1 LGTEDGNDV
10 LPSTTLKTYEGVD
23 PIIDFI
29 WSVGEGLAKGWRT
42 GTGGCGRMPNPVLEA
57 TGIVKHFGGV
67 TALDGVDLALFPSEI
82 VALVGDNGA
91 GKSTLVKILSG
102 VHSADGGEI
111 SVNGALVR
119 IESPQKAMHLG
130 ISTVF
135 QDLALVNERDV
146 AHNMFLGRE
155 PCRFGFFV
163 DRKRM
168 RREARQT
175 ISALRVGLPSVRS
188 RVGALSGGQRQAI
201 AVARAWQQGGQIT
214 LLDEPTAALGVRE
227 AGQVKELMVTLR
239 GEGHAIL
246 LISHNLESVFE
257 LADRI
262 IVLRHGTKIADVGA
276 AATSKHDII
285 SLLTSGRL

>member
-1 LGTEDGNDV
+1 
-10 LPSTTLKTYEGVD
+10 
-23 PIIDFI
+23 
-29 WSVGEGLAKGWRT
+29 
-42 GTGGCGRMPNPVLEA
+42 MPQPVLEA

-67 TALDGVDLALFPSEI
+67 TALAGVDIALHRSEI

-102 VHSADGGEI
+102 VHGADDGEI
-111 SVNGALVR
+111 KVNGKSTR
-119 IESPQKAMHLG
+119 IDSPQKAMQLG

-155 PCRFGFFV
+155 PTRFWFFV
-163 DRKRM
+163 DRGRM

-227 AGQVKELMVTLR
+227 AAKVKDLMVTLR
-239 GEGHAIL
+239 SDGHALL

-262 IVLRHGTKIADVGA
+262 IVLRHGTKIADLGTA
-276 AATSKHDII
+276 ETSKYNII
-285 SLLTSGRL
+285 SLLTSGRI

>member
-1 LGTEDGNDV
+1 MA
-10 LPSTTLKTYEGVD
+10 S
-23 PIIDFI
+23 
-29 WSVGEGLAKGWRT
+29 
-42 GTGGCGRMPNPVLEA
+42 PVLEA
-57 TGIVKHFGGV
+57 KGIAKHFGGV
-67 TALDGVDLALFPSEI
+67 TALTDVDIALHKSEI

-102 VHSADGGEI
+102 VHPPDEGEI
-111 SVNGALVR
+111 LINGQPTR
-119 IESPQKAMHLG
+119 IESPQRAMHLG

-155 PCRFGFFV
+155 PCRFWFLV
-163 DRKRM
+163 DRRRM

-175 ISALRVGLPSVRS
+175 ITALRVGLPSVRS
-188 RVGALSGGQRQAI
+188 RVGSLSGGQRQAI
-201 AVARAWQQGGQIT
+201 AVARAWQQGGRIT

-227 AGQVKELMVTLR
+227 ATKVMDLMVTLR
-239 GEGHAIL
+239 AEGHGIL

-262 IVLRHGTKIADVGA
+262 IVLRHGRKIEDVRAAD
-276 AATSKHDII
+276 TSRRDIV
-285 SLLTSGRL
+285 SLLTSGAT

>member
-1 LGTEDGNDV
+1 MAE
-10 LPSTTLKTYEGVD
+10 
-23 PIIDFI
+23 
-29 WSVGEGLAKGWRT
+29 
-42 GTGGCGRMPNPVLEA
+42 PVLEA
-57 TGIVKHFGGV
+57 KGIVKHFGGV
-67 TALDGVDLALFPSEI
+67 TALSGVDLTLNTSEI

-91 GKSTLVKILSG
+91 GKSTFVKIFSG
-102 VHSADGGEI
+102 VHSPDEGEI
-111 SVNGALVR
+111 RINGRSTR
-119 IESPQKAMHLG
+119 IESPQRAMHLG

-155 PCRFGFFV
+155 PIRFGFFV
-163 DRKRM
+163 DRRRM

-175 ISALRVGLPSVRS
+175 ISALRVGLPSVRA
-188 RVGALSGGQRQAI
+188 RVGSLSGGQRQAI

-227 AGQVKELMVTLR
+227 AGKVKDLMVTLR
-239 GEGHAIL
+239 TEGHALL

-262 IVLRHGTKIADVGA
+262 VVFRHGSKVADVA
-276 AATSKHDII
+276 AKETSKHDIV
-285 SLLTSGRL
+285 SLLTSGAV

>member
-1 LGTEDGNDV
+1 V
-10 LPSTTLKTYEGVD
+10 AS
-23 PIIDFI
+23 
-29 WSVGEGLAKGWRT
+29 
-42 GTGGCGRMPNPVLEA
+42 PVLEA
-57 TGIVKHFGGV
+57 KGIAKHFGGV
-67 TALDGVDLALFPSEI
+67 TALTDVDVALHKSEI

-102 VHSADGGEI
+102 VHPPDEGEI
-111 SVNGALVR
+111 LINGQPTR
-119 IESPQKAMHLG
+119 IETPQRAMHLG

-155 PCRFGFFV
+155 PCRFWFLV
-163 DRKRM
+163 DRRRM

-175 ISALRVGLPSVRS
+175 ITALRVGLPSVRS
-188 RVGALSGGQRQAI
+188 RVGSLSGGQRQAI

-227 AGQVKELMVTLR
+227 ATKVMDLMITLR
-239 GEGHAIL
+239 AEGHGIL

-262 IVLRHGTKIADVGA
+262 IVLRHGRKIEDVRAAD
-276 AATSKHDII
+276 TSRRDIV
-285 SLLTSGRL
+285 SLLTSGAT

>member
-1 LGTEDGNDV
+1 MT
-10 LPSTTLKTYEGVD
+10 S
-23 PIIDFI
+23 
-29 WSVGEGLAKGWRT
+29 
-42 GTGGCGRMPNPVLEA
+42 PVLEA
-57 TGIVKHFGGV
+57 KGIAKHFGGI
-67 TALDGVDLALFPSEI
+67 TALTGVDVALHKSEI

-102 VHSADGGEI
+102 VHPPDEGEI
-111 SVNGALVR
+111 IINGQATR
-119 IESPQKAMHLG
+119 IESPQRAMHLG

-155 PCRFGFFV
+155 PCRLWFFV
-163 DRKRM
+163 DRRRM

-175 ISALRVGLPSVRS
+175 ITALRVGLPSVRS
-188 RVGALSGGQRQAI
+188 RVGSLSGGQRQAI

-227 AGQVKELMVTLR
+227 ATKVMDLMVTLR
-239 GEGHAIL
+239 TEGHAIL

-257 LADRI
+257 IADRI
-262 IVLRHGTKIADVGA
+262 IVLRHGRKIEDVRA
-276 AATSKHDII
+276 VDTSRRDIV
-285 SLLTSGRL
+285 SLLTSGSTH

>member
-1 LGTEDGNDV
+1 
-10 LPSTTLKTYEGVD
+10 
-23 PIIDFI
+23 
-29 WSVGEGLAKGWRT
+29 
-42 GTGGCGRMPNPVLEA
+42 MPEPVLEA

-67 TALDGVDLALFPSEI
+67 TALGGVDLALNRSEI

-102 VHSADGGEI
+102 VHGADEGEI
-111 SVNGALVR
+111 RVGGRPVR
-119 IESPQKAMHLG
+119 IDTPQRAMQLG

-155 PCRFGFFV
+155 PTRYLFFV

-175 ISALRVGLPSVRS
+175 IAALRVGLPSVRA
-188 RVGALSGGQRQAI
+188 RVAALSGGQRQAI

-227 AGQVKELMVTLR
+227 AAKVKDLMVTLR
-239 GEGHAIL
+239 SEGHAIL

-262 IVLRHGTKIADVGA
+262 VVLRHGTKIADVGA
-276 AATSKHDII
+276 AETSRHDIV
-285 SLLTSGRL
+285 SLLTSGRV

>member
-1 LGTEDGNDV
+1 
-10 LPSTTLKTYEGVD
+10 
-23 PIIDFI
+23 
-29 WSVGEGLAKGWRT
+29 
-42 GTGGCGRMPNPVLEA
+42 MPDPVLEA

-67 TALDGVDLALFPSEI
+67 TALGGVELALFPSEI

-102 VHSADGGEI
+102 VHAADEGEI
-111 SVNGALVR
+111 RVNGRPTR
-119 IESPQKAMHLG
+119 IESPHKAMQLG

-175 ISALRVGLPSVRS
+175 ISALRVSLPSVRS

-227 AGQVKELMVTLR
+227 AAQVKELMVTLR
-239 GEGHAIL
+239 GEGHALL

-257 LADRI
+257 LADQI
-262 IVLRHGTKIADVGA
+262 IVLRHGIKIADVGTT
-276 AATSKHDII
+276 ATSKHDII
-285 SLLTSGRL
+285 SLLTSGRV

>member
-1 LGTEDGNDV
+1 MA
-10 LPSTTLKTYEGVD
+10 S
-23 PIIDFI
+23 
-29 WSVGEGLAKGWRT
+29 
-42 GTGGCGRMPNPVLEA
+42 PVLEA
-57 TGIVKHFGGV
+57 KGIAKHFGGV
-67 TALDGVDLALFPSEI
+67 TALTDVDIALHKSEI

-102 VHSADGGEI
+102 VHPPDEGEI
-111 SVNGALVR
+111 LINGQPTR
-119 IESPQKAMHLG
+119 IESPQRAMHLG

-155 PCRFGFFV
+155 PCRFWFLV
-163 DRKRM
+163 DRRRM

-175 ISALRVGLPSVRS
+175 ITALRVGLPSVRS
-188 RVGALSGGQRQAI
+188 RVGSLSGGQRQAI

-227 AGQVKELMVTLR
+227 ATKVMDLMITLR
-239 GEGHAIL
+239 AEGHGIL

-262 IVLRHGTKIADVGA
+262 IVLRHGRKIEDVRAAD
-276 AATSKHDII
+276 TSRRDIV
-285 SLLTSGRL
+285 SLLTSGAT

>member
-1 LGTEDGNDV
+1 MAE
-10 LPSTTLKTYEGVD
+10 
-23 PIIDFI
+23 
-29 WSVGEGLAKGWRT
+29 
-42 GTGGCGRMPNPVLEA
+42 PVLEA
-57 TGIVKHFGGV
+57 RGIVKHFGGV
-67 TALDGVDLALFPSEI
+67 TALSGVDLTLFTSEI

-91 GKSTLVKILSG
+91 GKSTFVKILSG
-102 VHSADGGEI
+102 VHGPDEGEI
-111 SVNGALVR
+111 RINGRQTR
-119 IESPQKAMHLG
+119 IETPQRAMQLG

-155 PCRFGFFV
+155 PVRFRFFI
-163 DRKRM
+163 DRRRM

-188 RVGALSGGQRQAI
+188 RVGSLSGGQRQAI

-227 AGQVKELMVTLR
+227 AGKVKDLMVTLR
-239 GEGHAIL
+239 SEGHALL

-262 IVLRHGTKIADVGA
+262 VVFRHGSKVADVA
-276 AATSKHDII
+276 ARETSKHDVV
-285 SLLTSGRL
+285 SLLTSGAV

>member
-1 LGTEDGNDV
+1 MA
-10 LPSTTLKTYEGVD
+10 S
-23 PIIDFI
+23 
-29 WSVGEGLAKGWRT
+29 
-42 GTGGCGRMPNPVLEA
+42 PVLEA
-57 TGIVKHFGGV
+57 KGIAKHFGGV
-67 TALDGVDLALFPSEI
+67 TALTDVDIALHKSEI

-102 VHSADGGEI
+102 VHPPDEGEI
-111 SVNGALVR
+111 LINGQPTR
-119 IESPQKAMHLG
+119 IETPQRAMHLG

-155 PCRFGFFV
+155 PCRFWFLV
-163 DRKRM
+163 DRRRM

-175 ISALRVGLPSVRS
+175 ITALRVGLPSVRS
-188 RVGALSGGQRQAI
+188 RVGSLSGGQRQAI

-227 AGQVKELMVTLR
+227 ATKVMDLMITLR
-239 GEGHAIL
+239 AEGHGIL

-262 IVLRHGTKIADVGA
+262 IVLRHGRKIEDVRAAD
-276 AATSKHDII
+276 TSRRDIV
-285 SLLTSGRL
+285 SLLTSGAT

>member
-1 LGTEDGNDV
+1 MDIN
-10 LPSTTLKTYEGVD
+10 
-23 PIIDFI
+23 
-29 WSVGEGLAKGWRT
+29 A
-42 GTGGCGRMPNPVLEA
+42 PVLEA
-57 TGIVKHFGGV
+57 RGIVKHFGGV
-67 TALDGVDLALFPSEI
+67 TALAGVDIALNAGEI

-102 VHSADGGEI
+102 VHAPDEGEVH
-111 SVNGALVR
+111 VNGHPTP
-119 IESPQKAMHLG
+119 IDSPQRAMHLG

-146 AHNMFLGRE
+146 AQNIFLGRE
-155 PCRFGFFV
+155 PCRFLFLV

-168 RREARQT
+168 RREAKDT
-175 ISALRVGLPSVRS
+175 IEALRVGLPSIRA
-188 RVGALSGGQRQAI
+188 RVGSLSGGQRQAI

-227 AGQVKELMVTLR
+227 AAKVKDLMVTLR
-239 GEGHAIL
+239 AGGHALL

-262 IVLRHGTKIADVGA
+262 VVLRHGSKIADVRKWD
-276 AATSKHDII
+276 TTKHSIV
-285 SLLTSGRL
+285 SLLTSGAA

>member
-1 LGTEDGNDV
+1 MNV
-10 LPSTTLKTYEGVD
+10 AV
-23 PIIDFI
+23 PI
-29 WSVGEGLAKGWRT
+29 LQAQ
-42 GTGGCGRMPNPVLEA
+42 
-57 TGIVKHFGGV
+57 GITKHFGGV
-67 TALDGVDLALFPSEI
+67 TALAGVDMYLNGGEI

-102 VHSADGGEI
+102 VYSPDDGEI
-111 SVNGALVR
+111 RVNGHPTR
-119 IESPQKAMHLG
+119 IDSPQRAMHLG

-155 PCRFGFFV
+155 PCRFFFLV

-168 RREARQT
+168 RREAKET
-175 ISALRVGLPSVRS
+175 IEALRVGLPSVRAK
-188 RVGALSGGQRQAI
+188 VGGLSGGQRQAI
-201 AVARAWQQGGQIT
+201 AVARAWQQGGKIT

-227 AGQVKELMVTLR
+227 AAKVKDLMVTLR
-239 GEGHAIL
+239 AEGHGLL

-262 IVLRHGTKIADVGA
+262 VVLRHGSKIADVPRSE
-276 AATSKHDII
+276 TSKHSIV
-285 SLLTSGRL
+285 SLLTSGAA

>member
-1 LGTEDGNDV
+1 MT
-10 LPSTTLKTYEGVD
+10 S
-23 PIIDFI
+23 
-29 WSVGEGLAKGWRT
+29 
-42 GTGGCGRMPNPVLEA
+42 PVLEA
-57 TGIVKHFGGV
+57 KGIVKHFGGI
-67 TALDGVDLALFPSEI
+67 TALTGVDVALHKSEI

-102 VHSADGGEI
+102 VHPPDEGEI
-111 SVNGALVR
+111 QINGLATR
-119 IESPQKAMHLG
+119 IESPQRAMHLG

-155 PCRFGFFV
+155 PCRLWFFV
-163 DRKRM
+163 DRRRM

-175 ISALRVGLPSVRS
+175 ITALRVGLPSVRS
-188 RVGALSGGQRQAI
+188 RVGSLSGGQRQAI

-227 AGQVKELMVTLR
+227 ATKVMDLMVTLR
-239 GEGHAIL
+239 TEGHAIL

-262 IVLRHGTKIADVGA
+262 VVLRHGRKIEDVRA
-276 AATSKHDII
+276 AETSRRDIV
-285 SLLTSGRL
+285 SLLTSGSI

>member
-1 LGTEDGNDV
+1 
-10 LPSTTLKTYEGVD
+10 
-23 PIIDFI
+23 
-29 WSVGEGLAKGWRT
+29 
-42 GTGGCGRMPNPVLEA
+42 MPELVLEA
-57 TGIVKHFGGV
+57 TGIVKHFGGI
-67 TALDGVDLALFPSEI
+67 TALSGVDLVLSTSEI

-91 GKSTLVKILSG
+91 GKSTFVKILSG
-102 VHSADGGEI
+102 VHHPDEGEI
-111 SVNGALVR
+111 RVNGHQTR
-119 IESPQKAMHLG
+119 IDSPQRAMQLG

-155 PCRFGFFV
+155 PVRFRYFV
-163 DRKRM
+163 DRRRM

-175 ISALRVGLPSVRS
+175 ISALRVGLPSVRA
-188 RVGALSGGQRQAI
+188 RVGSLSGGQRQAI

-227 AGQVKELMVTLR
+227 AGKVKDLMVTLR
-239 GEGHAIL
+239 GEGHALL

-262 IVLRHGTKIADVGA
+262 VVFRHGAKVADVA
-276 AATSKHDII
+276 ANQTSKHDII
-285 SLLTSGRL
+285 SLLTSGTL

>member
-1 LGTEDGNDV
+1 MT
-10 LPSTTLKTYEGVD
+10 S
-23 PIIDFI
+23 
-29 WSVGEGLAKGWRT
+29 
-42 GTGGCGRMPNPVLEA
+42 PVLEA
-57 TGIVKHFGGV
+57 KGIAKRFGGV
-67 TALDGVDLALFPSEI
+67 TALAGIDVALHRSEI

-102 VHSADGGEI
+102 VHPPDEGEI
-111 SVNGALVR
+111 LVNGRQTR
-119 IESPQKAMHLG
+119 IESPQRAMHLG

-155 PCRFGFFV
+155 PCRLWFFV
-163 DRKRM
+163 DRRRM

-175 ISALRVGLPSVRS
+175 ITALRVGLPSVRA
-188 RVGALSGGQRQAI
+188 RVGSLSGGQRQAI

-227 AGQVKELMVTLR
+227 AAKVMDLMVTLR
-239 GEGHAIL
+239 AEGHALL

-262 IVLRHGTKIADVGA
+262 IVLRHGRKIEDVRA
-276 AATSKHDII
+276 QETSRRNIV
-285 SLLTSGRL
+285 SLLTSGSV

>member
-1 LGTEDGNDV
+1 V
-10 LPSTTLKTYEGVD
+10 AS
-23 PIIDFI
+23 
-29 WSVGEGLAKGWRT
+29 
-42 GTGGCGRMPNPVLEA
+42 PVLEA
-57 TGIVKHFGGV
+57 KGIAKHFGGV
-67 TALDGVDLALFPSEI
+67 TALTDVDVALHKSEI

-102 VHSADGGEI
+102 VHPPDEGEI
-111 SVNGALVR
+111 LINGQPTR
-119 IESPQKAMHLG
+119 IESPQRAMHLG

-155 PCRFGFFV
+155 PCRFWFLV
-163 DRKRM
+163 DRRRM

-175 ISALRVGLPSVRS
+175 ITALRVGLPSVRS
-188 RVGALSGGQRQAI
+188 RVGSLSGGQRQAI

-227 AGQVKELMVTLR
+227 ATKVMDLMVTLR
-239 GEGHAIL
+239 AEGHGIL

-262 IVLRHGTKIADVGA
+262 IVLRHGRKIEDVRAAD
-276 AATSKHDII
+276 TSRRDIV
-285 SLLTSGRL
+285 SLLTSGAT